1 MVQFPTFQEKP
12 GVTSQVDAHV
22 AVAQQFASNIPYSK
36 GKNWEGVLAGKTG
49 LPPKRLLPDS

>member
-1 MVQFPTFQEKP
+1 M
-12 GVTSQVDAHV
+12 TSQVDAHV